1 MPFALENQ
9 KYGFKKEGSRGI
21 AEAAPQKFLAVGAE
35 ALLDYKSLLIADDKI
50 RGSKEPFPS
59 TPGLRE
65 GSGSL
70 PAVDVEAET
79 IGDLLFG
86 TLGKVTSVQPDAPGA
101 PLVFRHTFKPDSLVR
116 FPSFTFFADR
126 GLGIKRYPLTVVKKL
141 ALVGTVDGKAQAAAD
156 VLFKT
161 EEAASAFTA
170 VFGSPKPLMFFQTEV
185 KLDGVVNSD
194 VRSWTLSV
202 DNASVAHR
210 TLNQSRDPKDIVST
224 GRFAIEGGYEIY
236 FETEANRQKFLDNLP
251 QAVDVVLT
259 GDTIQAAFKNKL
271 ELSVPKA
278 KYTAYGFGTL
288 EGLLGAAVTFQA
300 EFDPAVGFS
309 LQAILTNAVAGY

>member
-1 MPFALENQ
+1 MPFAPENQ
-9 KYGFKKEGSRGI
+9 KYGFKKEASRGV
-21 AEAAPQKFLAVGAE
+21 AETAPQKFLAVGAE

-59 TPGLRE
+59 APGVRE
-65 GSGSL
+65 GSGAL
-70 PAVDVEAET
+70 PAVDLEAET

-86 TLGKVTSVQPDAPGA
+86 VLGKVTSVQPDAAGA
-101 PLVFRHTFKPDSLVR
+101 PLAFRHTFKPDSLVR

-141 ALVGTVDGKAQAAAD
+141 TLTGTVDGKAQAAAD

-161 EEAASAFTA
+161 EEPASAFTA
-170 VFGSPKPLMFFQTEV
+170 AFGSPKPLMFFQTEF
-185 KLDGVVNSD
+185 KLDGVVSQD
-194 VRSWTLSV
+194 VRSWTLSI
-202 DNASVAHR
+202 DNASVAQR
-210 TLNQSRDPKDIVST
+210 TLNQSRDPKDIVSA
-224 GRFAIEGGYEIY
+224 GRFAIEGGYEVY
-236 FETEANRQKFLDNLP
+236 FETEANRQKFIDNLP

-271 ELSVPKA
+271 ELNVPKA

-300 EFDPAVGFS
+300 ELDPAVGYSF
-309 LQAILTNAVAGY
+309 QAVLTNAVAGY